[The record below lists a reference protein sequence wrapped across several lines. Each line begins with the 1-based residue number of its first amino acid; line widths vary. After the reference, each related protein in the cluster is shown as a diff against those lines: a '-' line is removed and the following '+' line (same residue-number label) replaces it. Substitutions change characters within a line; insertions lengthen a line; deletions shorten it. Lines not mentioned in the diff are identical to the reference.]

1 MSIIKIT
8 NRAAS
13 YSDEPKSTPFVNNAP
28 PPDTYQAALL
38 ELGNILLNNQDEDD
52 TPWLSIRKISAQ
64 CYKHWVKLPRLDYS
78 MEGIKDWANDYFR
91 RSGEIRGDKVKVTYK
106 TEPSESRR
114 PPDLYIQFSR
124 VFPDGHC
131 H

>member
-13 YSDEPKSTPFVNNAP
+13 YSDEPEPTPAVNNPP

-64 CYKHWVKLPRLDYS
+64 CYKHWTKLPSLDYS
-78 MEGIKDWANDYFR
+78 MEALKDWANDYFR
-91 RSGEIRGDKVKVTYK
+91 RSGEIRGDKAKVTYK
-106 TEPSESRR
+106 TEPSESQR